1 MPTEPQ
7 SKFTIKR
14 LLTLTIGVRL
24 LVDTGV
30 RMLYP
35 FLPIV
40 SRGLGISLVAGGS
53 LMTLRTAVGLIAP
66 WGGVAID
73 RFGVKRVILFGMA
86 AQAAGTWWLSVA
98 DGWVSAL
105 GPVILLG
112 IPMAIVVPGIQVL
125 VSDIVPYAKRGRILG
140 AVEFSWAATNLF
152 IIPLV
157 GLGVRFLGWQ
167 APFFY
172 LGMLTAVGMMATW
185 KWFPD
190 YRHAHQPQQRQFR
203 AYISRLIRNH
213 SALAVVLSGF
223 FLFIGTESFFITYA
237 AWLEQRFGFGPD
249 QIGLVVGILGVTEW
263 IGSGFSSAFIDRL
276 GKRRGV
282 LIGFTLA
289 SVVLICL
296 PYLDATIWL
305 AIAGLALYSL
315 MFEFT
320 IVSSIPLLSEQMPEA
335 RGLTLTMGVLA
346 ISLSRIVMAPVAAW
360 LMESISFT
368 ATCTVGAIGTACGVI
383 VLGLWAKEN
392 EER

>member
-1 MPTEPQ
+1 
-7 SKFTIKR
+7 
-14 LLTLTIGVRL
+14 
-24 LVDTGV
+24 
-30 RMLYP
+30 
-35 FLPIV
+35 
-40 SRGLGISLVAGGS
+40 
-53 LMTLRTAVGLIAP
+53 
-66 WGGVAID
+66 
-73 RFGVKRVILFGMA
+73 
-86 AQAAGTWWLSVA
+86 
-98 DGWVSAL
+98 
-105 GPVILLG
+105 
-112 IPMAIVVPGIQVL
+112 VVPGIQVL
-125 VSDIVPYAKRGRILG
+125 VSDIVPYSKRGRIMG

-157 GLGVRFLGWQ
+157 GLGIRFLGWQ
-167 APFFY
+167 APFLY
-172 LGMLTAVGMMATW
+172 LGLLTVIGMMATW

-190 YRHAHQPQQRQFR
+190 HRHAHQPQQRQFR
-203 AYISRLIRNH
+203 AYLSKLIRNH

-237 AWLEQRFGFGPD
+237 AWLEQRFGLGPD

-305 AIAGLALYSL
+305 AITGLAIYSL

-346 ISLSRIVMAPVAAW
+346 ISLSRIVMAPVSAW

-392 EER
+392 EERED